1 MALAAEASLQGFY
14 GGVSV
19 FLRAEVASGLSLT
32 GCDAVASSPFLGL
45 KLAVTWTIEKVPRNT
60 FFFDQTLAAMELE
73 ALLNYPRA
81 LPAMP
86 RAVSDL
92 LSEMNREEPSPKRIG
107 ELIGRD
113 PALTTRVLR
122 LSNSAFFRVSRKI
135 GSADEAVALLGLT
148 HVRSLVMAA
157 ALGASFKT
165 VPGIDLKQF
174 WRYSLRSAE
183 IARSLAGV
191 LHQNQGNAFTAGL
204 IHAIGILVMHI
215 AMPDELIPIDM
226 GTPPLDLK
234 RAEAELSAFGYSYA
248 HVGAGMAE
256 KWQFPSEMVS
266 ALRNQTAPFEGE
278 AYDPLAG
285 VLNLASWRARA
296 EELQLDSQGLVA
308 TFPDMVGLTL
318 GLDLDSVLDKD
329 PEEWSFNQAL
339 GAFV

>member
-1 MALAAEASLQGFY
+1 MQ
-14 GGVSV
+14 
-19 FLRAEVASGLSLT
+19 
-32 GCDAVASSPFLGL
+32 
-45 KLAVTWTIEKVPRNT
+45 
-60 FFFDQTLAAMELE
+60 LE

-86 RAVSDL
+86 RTVSDL
-92 LSEMNREEPSPKRIG
+92 LAEMNKEEPSPRRVG
-107 ELIGRD
+107 DLISRD

-157 ALGASFKT
+157 ALGSSFKN

-183 IARSLAGV
+183 IARSLAGL
-191 LHQNQGNAFTAGL
+191 LHQNEGNAFTAGL
-204 IHAIGILVMHI
+204 IHGIGILIMHI
-215 AMPDELIPIDM
+215 AMPDEIGPVDM
-226 GTPPLDLK
+226 GTPPLDLQ
-234 RAEAELSAFGYSYA
+234 RASAEMAAFGYSYA
-248 HVGAGMAE
+248 EVGAGMVE

-266 ALRNQTAPFEGE
+266 ALANQVSPFEGE

-285 VLNLASWRARA
+285 LLHLASWRARA
-296 EELQLDSQGLVA
+296 EELQLDNSGLVA

-318 GLDLDSVLDKD
+318 GLDLDSVLGKD
-329 PEEWSFNQAL
+329 PSEWSFSQAL
-339 GAFV
+339 GAFVD